1 MKPRSKRMLSILLII
16 TLITATPMLH
26 TTSFAAAFGDVN
38 GHWAETYID
47 TIKPLGVIN
56 GYPDG
61 TFRPDND
68 VTRIQFISITIN
80 ALDKVTRAPMANEY
94 WGTPYVEVALDLG
107 LIAESE
113 FGGLTIAS
121 LDSEITREEMAS
133 IVVNAFYSTGATL
146 SQQAIEAAAKE
157 LNDFNKVSPDYY
169 NQAVAAVALDIM
181 TGYPDDTFGPLK
193 NASRAQA
200 AAVSHKL
207 LVELGTL
214 EAISEKPDTPQTPAL
229 RSYAIDGI
237 QIGDS
242 YESVIKASGTPV
254 REDTSEYGF
263 KWLIYHDQYR
273 DYHQVGIQNGKVVAL
288 FTASDLLTSK
298 NGLKTGMT
306 KSQVD
311 ALLGKPM
318 NGILKGSYEF
328 LQYNNAET
336 ATYLNQ
342 DTYITAYYDTAD
354 GGKLFGVKL
363 VDYTVE
369 QAFKSQYGTP
379 SDALRIAMEKQIFD
393 LLNVYRVSFDKPV
406 LKWNEN
412 LANVARKHSKDMAVR
427 DFFSHT
433 NPSGYDPF
441 DRIVADGIDYM
452 LAAENIA
459 AGYTNAFSAH
469 NGWVNSPGHRL
480 NLLRDIQEVGIGV
493 YLGGNL
499 FNYYTQNFITQ

>member
-1 MKPRSKRMLSILLII
+1 
-16 TLITATPMLH
+16 
-26 TTSFAAAFGDVN
+26 
-38 GHWAETYID
+38 
-47 TIKPLGVIN
+47 
-56 GYPDG
+56 
-61 TFRPDND
+61 
-68 VTRIQFISITIN
+68 
-80 ALDKVTRAPMANEY
+80 
-94 WGTPYVEVALDLG
+94 
-107 LIAESE
+107 
-113 FGGLTIAS
+113 
-121 LDSEITREEMAS
+121 
-133 IVVNAFYSTGATL
+133 
-146 SQQAIEAAAKE
+146 
-157 LNDFNKVSPDYY
+157 
-169 NQAVAAVALDIM
+169 
-181 TGYPDDTFGPLK
+181 
-193 NASRAQA
+193 
-200 AAVSHKL
+200 
-207 LVELGTL
+207 
-214 EAISEKPDTPQTPAL
+214 
-229 RSYAIDGI
+229 
-237 QIGDS
+237 
-242 YESVIKASGTPV
+242 
-254 REDTSEYGF
+254 
-263 KWLIYHDQYR
+263 
-273 DYHQVGIQNGKVVAL
+273 VGIQNGKVVAL

-306 KSQVD
+306 KAQVD

>member
-1 MKPRSKRMLSILLII
+1 MKPRSKRILSILLII
-16 TLITATPMLH
+16 TLITATPMLQ

-61 TFRPDND
+61 TFRPDNA
-68 VTRIQFISITIN
+68 VTRIQFISITVN
-80 ALDKVTRAPMANEY
+80 ALNKATRATSTNEY

-146 SQQAIEAAAKE
+146 SQQAIEDAAKS
-157 LNDFNKVSPDYY
+157 LNDFNTVSPDYY
-169 NQAVAAVALDIM
+169 KQAVAAVALDII
-181 TGYPDDTFGPLK
+181 TGYPDDTFGPHK

-214 EAISEKPDTPQTPAL
+214 ESIQQPPQTPQA
-229 RSYAIDGI
+229 SVYAIDSI
-237 QIGDS
+237 EIGDT
-242 YESVIKASGTPV
+242 YEAVIKSSGAPL

-273 DYHQVGIQNGKVVAL
+273 DYFQVGVQSGKVVAL
-288 FTASDLLTSK
+288 FTASNLLTSS

-306 KSQVD
+306 KTQVD
-311 ALLGKPM
+311 ALLGKPI
-318 NGILKGSYEF
+318 NSILKGNFEY

-342 DTYITAYYDTAD
+342 NVFVTAYFDTAD

-363 VDYTVE
+363 VDYSVE
-369 QAFKSQYGTP
+369 QAFNSQYGTP
-379 SDALRIAMEKQIFD
+379 SDALRISLEKQIFD
-393 LLNVYRVSFDKPV
+393 LLNVYRVSFDKPI
-406 LKWNEN
+406 LKWNEKV
-412 LANVARKHSKDMAVR
+412 AVVARKHSKDMAVR

-441 DRIVADGIDYM
+441 DRILGDGIDYT

-459 AGYTNAFSAH
+459 AGYTNAFSVH
-469 NGWVNSPGHRL
+469 NGWVNSPGHRQ

-493 YLGGNL
+493 YLGGTL

>member
-26 TTSFAAAFGDVN
+26 TFSFAAAFGDVN

-61 TFRPDND
+61 TFRPDKD
-68 VTRIQFISITIN
+68 VTRIQFISITVN
-80 ALDKVTRAPMANEY
+80 ALDKITRAPATNEY
-94 WGTPYVEVALDLG
+94 WGTPYVEVALELG
-107 LIAESE
+107 LIKESE
-113 FGGLTIAS
+113 FGGMTIAS

-146 SQQAIEAAAKE
+146 SQQELESAARSLK
-157 LNDFNKVSPDYY
+157 DFNTVSSDYY
-169 NQAVAAVALDIM
+169 NQAVAAVALDII
-181 TGYPDDTFGPLK
+181 TGYPDDTFGPQK

-214 EAISEKPDTPQTPAL
+214 EAITQTSPKS
-229 RSYAIDGI
+229 SYSIDSLS
-237 QIGDS
+237 IGDS
-242 YESVIKASGTPV
+242 YDAVIKSSGAPI
-254 REDTSEYGF
+254 REDVSEYGF
-263 KWLIYHDQYR
+263 KWLIYHNQYR
-273 DYHQVGIQNGKVVAL
+273 DYYQVGIQDGKVVAL
-288 FTASDLLTSK
+288 FTASDLLAST
-298 NGLKTGMT
+298 NGLKAGMT

-318 NGILKGSYEF
+318 NSILKGNFEY

-342 DTYITAYYDTAD
+342 NVYITTYFDTAD
-354 GGKLFGVKL
+354 GGKLHSIKI
-363 VDYTVE
+363 VDYGVE
-369 QAFKSQYGTP
+369 QSFKSQYGTP
-379 SDALRIAMEKQIFD
+379 TDALRIALEKQIFD
-393 LLNVYRVSFDKPV
+393 LLNVYRTNFNKPI

-412 LANVARKHSKDMAVR
+412 IANVARKHSKDMAVR

-441 DRIVADGIDYM
+441 DRILADGIDYR

-469 NGWVNSPGHRL
+469 NGWINSPGHRQ